1 MAFIDKYQ
9 HQIQQNVPVVYEG
22 LEFHPLL
29 VRDYPLYATARPA
42 FELMLSSL
50 ANPRMARL
58 PWCACLWALDTE
70 CEKQTG
76 KLGEFLAE
84 VLWVLSVALR
94 LNANPET
101 QSFPMRPVFT
111 QSNELTAIMVGN
123 PQGDYVLLNMQQM
136 DNVRQII
143 AAQNGYDLPNEEWNP
158 ELVRAAQ
165 DNARRGDFALDL
177 KFDDLVYSV
186 ALHAHCRASEVYEW
200 TIREFTGIQDAID
213 RTLGYMIYT
222 LVEKSGQVEFKYGNP
237 YPTWK
242 LNRKPN
248 LPTGFRSVA
257 DIDAGAKGLI
267 AGT

>member
-9 HQIQQNVPVVYEG
+9 QQIQKNAPVIYEG

-29 VRDYPLYATARPA
+29 VRDYSLFATARPA

-50 ANPRMARL
+50 TDPRMARL
-58 PWCACLWALDTE
+58 PWCACLWALDRE

-84 VLWVLSVALR
+84 VLWVMSVALR
-94 LNANPET
+94 LNANTET
-101 QSFPMRPVFT
+101 QSFPMRPVFS
-111 QSNELTAIMVGN
+111 QSGELTAIMVGN
-123 PQGDYVLLNMQQM
+123 PGADFILLNMRQM

-143 AAQNGYDLPNEEWNP
+143 AAQNGYELPNEEWNP

-165 DNARRGDFALDL
+165 ENARRGNYDLDTN
-177 KFDDLVYSV
+177 FDDLVYSV
-186 ALHAHCRASEVYEW
+186 ALHCHCRVSEIYEW
-200 TIREFTGIQDAID
+200 PIREFTGMQDAID
-213 RTLGYMIYT
+213 RTLGYVVYNIA
-222 LVEKSGQVEFKYGNP
+222 EKSGYVQFKNGNP

-242 LNRKPN
+242 LNRKSD

-257 DIDAGAKGLI
+257 DIDEGAKGLI